1 MAMKIG
7 FIGTGIMGKSMAGHL
22 MAGGH
27 SVQIYNR
34 SRDKAEEL
42 LARGATWFETPASL
56 AAASDVIITIIGY
69 PKDVEAIYLGPD
81 GILQNAKKGCITID
95 MTTSSPELAKQIA
108 VIGQERGIACLD
120 APVSGGDIGARDAA
134 LSIMV
139 GGDASA
145 YECVLPLFRLMGKT
159 IALLGPAGA
168 GQHTKLCNQIVIAS
182 TIMGVCEG
190 LIYAKTA
197 GLDPLVVLDV
207 IGAGAAGGVQLKVQG
222 PRMIKGD
229 FAPGFMLEHFVK
241 DIGLAIA
248 EADRMGLKLPGL
260 AQAKKLYDIL
270 MQQGHERT
278 GYHALF
284 ELYLRKEVT

>member
-1 MAMKIG
+1 MKIG
-7 FIGTGIMGKSMAGHL
+7 FIGTGIMGSSMAGHL
-22 MAGGH
+22 MAAGH
-27 SVQIYNR
+27 ALHVYNR
-34 SRDKAEEL
+34 TRSKAEGL
-42 LARGATWFETPASL
+42 LARGAHWFDSPAAL

-69 PKDVEAIYLGPD
+69 PKDVEAMYLSAS
-81 GILQNAKKGCITID
+81 GILQHAPKGCITID

-108 VIGQERGIACLD
+108 NVGLERGIACLD
-120 APVSGGDIGARDAA
+120 APVSGGDIGARDAK

-139 GGDASA
+139 GGDQNAFDTA
-145 YECVLPLFRLMGKT
+145 LPLFQLMGKN

-168 GQHTKLCNQIVIAS
+168 GQHAKLCNQIVIAS
-182 TIMGVCEG
+182 SIMGVCEG
-190 LIYAKTA
+190 LMYAKTA
-197 GLDPLVVLDV
+197 GLDPLAVLEV
-207 IGAGAAGGVQLKVQG
+207 IGGGAAGSVQLNVQG

-260 AQAKKLYDIL
+260 TQAKKLYDLL
-270 MQQGHERT
+270 MQQGHART

-284 ELYLRKEVT
+284 ELYLRKEVP

>member
-1 MAMKIG
+1 MKIG

-22 MAGGH
+22 MAAGH
-27 SVQIYNR
+27 TLHIYNR
-34 SRDKAEEL
+34 TRSKAEGL
-42 LARGATWFETPASL
+42 LARGAQWFDSPTAL
-56 AAASDVIITIIGY
+56 AKASDVIITIIGY
-69 PKDVEAIYLGPD
+69 PKDVEAMYLGES
-81 GILQNAKKGCITID
+81 GILQYAPKGCITID

-108 VIGQERGIACLD
+108 NVGLERGIACLD
-120 APVSGGDIGARDAA
+120 APVSGGDIGARDAK

-139 GGDASA
+139 GGDQRAFDA
-145 YECVLPLFRLMGKT
+145 ALPLFQLMGKN
-159 IALLGPAGA
+159 IALLGSAGA

-182 TIMGVCEG
+182 SIMGVCEG
-190 LIYAKTA
+190 LMYAKTA
-197 GLDPLVVLDV
+197 GLDPLAVLEV
-207 IGAGAAGGVQLKVQG
+207 IGGGAAGSVQLNVQG

-260 AQAKKLYDIL
+260 TQAKKLYDIL
-270 MQQGHERT
+270 MQQGHART

-284 ELYLRKEVT
+284 ELYLRKEVP

>member
-27 SVQIYNR
+27 TVNIFNR
-34 SRDKAEEL
+34 SRTKAEDL
-42 LARGATWFETPASL
+42 LARGATWFDTPADL

-69 PKDVEAIYLGPD
+69 PADVEAIYLSSG
-81 GILQNAKKGCITID
+81 GILQHARKGCITID
-95 MTTSSPELAKQIA
+95 MTTSSPELAKKIA
-108 VIGQERGIACLD
+108 AIGKERGIACLD
-120 APVSGGDIGARDAA
+120 APVSGGDIGARDAK

-139 GGDASA
+139 GGEPSA
-145 YECVLPLFRLMGKT
+145 FECVLPLFELMGKN
-159 IALLGPAGA
+159 IALLGPAGS
-168 GQHTKLCNQIVIAS
+168 GQHAKLCNQIVIAS

-190 LIYAKTA
+190 LIYAKSA
-197 GLDPLVVLDV
+197 GLDPLAVLNV
-207 IGAGAAGGVQLKVQG
+207 IGAGAAGSVQLNVQG

-241 DIGLAIA
+241 DIGLAIS
-248 EADRMGLKLPGL
+248 EADRMGLILPGL
-260 AQAKKLYDIL
+260 AQAKKLYGIL
-270 MQQGHERT
+270 MQQGQERT

-284 ELYLRKEVT
+284 ELYLRNEIT